1 MQLFLFTACYH
12 NRISS
17 IIHRFLKRT
26 EHLVSPVLPAPK
38 KPKVSSKQGAADLLP
53 SGHSS
58 LDYLFMKAEAN
69 SFAKVA
75 IWLLTIIGSL

>member
-1 MQLFLFTACYH
+1 M
-12 NRISS
+12 
-17 IIHRFLKRT
+17 HRFLKRT

-58 LDYLFMKAEAN
+58 LDYLLMKAGGKLFCKRCN
-69 SFAKVA
+69 LVIDHHRKFVVDSKV
-75 IWLLTIIGSL
+75 